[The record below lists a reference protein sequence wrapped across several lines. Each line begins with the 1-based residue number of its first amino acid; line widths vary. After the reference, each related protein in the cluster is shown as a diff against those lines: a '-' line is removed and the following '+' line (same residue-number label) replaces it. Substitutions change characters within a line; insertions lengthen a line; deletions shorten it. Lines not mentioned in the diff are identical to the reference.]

1 MALAKVDN
9 SRFTKNQNGGSS
21 ANRVLQDILHLPY
34 PEPWWRRW
42 LGQWEDNLT
51 VAGRTLDKG
60 WVIPQQLGIALII
73 LILGG
78 VGTLYWT
85 MSARIDAKDNAYQE
99 QRDLLI
105 RMDQRLMDKEKHD
118 NERFQK
124 LENRFESV
132 EAWQQVTNKDLAQI
146 KARGGSQ

>member
-1 MALAKVDN
+1 MGEAVQIESCKIFCISLIL
-9 SRFTKNQNGGSS
+9 SLGGG
-21 ANRVLQDILHLPY
+21 V
-34 PEPWWRRW
+34 
-42 LGQWEDNLT
+42 G
-51 VAGRTLDKG
+51 LDKG

>member
-1 MALAKVDN
+1 
-9 SRFTKNQNGGSS
+9 
-21 ANRVLQDILHLPY
+21 
-34 PEPWWRRW
+34 
-42 LGQWEDNLT
+42 
-51 VAGRTLDKG
+51 
-60 WVIPQQLGIALII
+60 
-73 LILGG
+73 
-78 VGTLYWT
+78 LYWT